1 MARSPITAKNGKIVF
16 QCIEYTVAEWL
27 EKKRAEEWVDSRQ
40 EELAQ
45 KKRLTMAK
53 QRITFR
59 LMLWVLIAIVAAPFA
74 AVLLFSFWLQDIVA
88 GANKHKWRKKL

>member
-1 MARSPITAKNGKIVF
+1 
-16 QCIEYTVAEWL
+16 
-27 EKKRAEEWVDSRQ
+27 
-40 EELAQ
+40 
-45 KKRLTMAK
+45 MAK

-59 LMLWVLIAIVAAPFA
+59 LMLWVLIAIAAAPFA

>member
-1 MARSPITAKNGKIVF
+1 MTRSPIEAKNGKIVF
-16 QCIEYTVAEWL
+16 QGIEYTVAEWI
-27 EKKRAEEWVDSRQ
+27 EQKRAEEWVDSRQ
-40 EELAQ
+40 EELAH

-59 LMLWVLIAIVAAPFA
+59 LMLWMLIAIVAAPFA

-88 GANKHKWRKKL
+88 GTNKHKWRKKL